1 MLYYHRHEIP
11 SCTADKPSLLSHLM
25 DATLPQ
31 GSTHMFVCAASAI
44 PFPFFVFR
52 FNGERITFNSSERT
66 VITTDTHA
74 TLTLFNLQGTDEG
87 TYNCSVSNRF
97 GSVSTAA
104 LLTVQGVLGLG
115 RIYREV
121 CMCICTVCTYA
132 CGDTREGKSNCW
144 HVVVAHVKFMY
155 IIAVVMLHGKRSQ
168 E

>member
-1 MLYYHRHEIP
+1 
-11 SCTADKPSLLSHLM
+11 M

-66 VITTDTHA
+66 VITTNTHA

-104 LLTVQGVLGLG
+104 VLTVQGVLGLG
-115 RIYREV
+115 V
-121 CMCICTVCTYA
+121 
-132 CGDTREGKSNCW
+132 GG
-144 HVVVAHVKFMY
+144 
-155 IIAVVMLHGKRSQ
+155 GGGG
-168 E
+168 

>member
-52 FNGERITFNSSERT
+52 FNGERVSFNSSERT

-104 LLTVQGVLGLG
+104 VLTVQGVLGLG
-115 RIYREV
+115 V
-121 CMCICTVCTYA
+121 
-132 CGDTREGKSNCW
+132 GG
-144 HVVVAHVKFMY
+144 
-155 IIAVVMLHGKRSQ
+155 
-168 E
+168 

>member
-1 MLYYHRHEIP
+1 
-11 SCTADKPSLLSHLM
+11 M

-104 LLTVQGVLGLG
+104 VLTVQGVLGLG
-115 RIYREV
+115 VGGGGVGYIGKCVRMYSMYVRTCVVTLWRERA
-121 CMCICTVCTYA
+121 TVGT
-132 CGDTREGKSNCW
+132 W
-144 HVVVAHVKFMY
+144 
-155 IIAVVMLHGKRSQ
+155 
-168 E
+168 